1 MLLTNYT
8 IYQLPADN
16 DFCFM
21 GSDFWNRK
29 GRTVDINEYNKVY
42 TGYTDI
48 NSESEEDISESLEM
62 IYQNFNINKPSDYTG
77 RSLSMSDIIE
87 FNVLGNIRRF
97 YVDFVGF
104 TEI

>member
-29 GRTVDINEYNKVY
+29 GRTVDISEYDKVY
-42 TGYTDI
+42 SGYTDI
-48 NSESEEDISESLEM
+48 NNNTEEDIAESLEM
-62 IYQNFNINKPSDYTG
+62 LYQNFNINKPSDYKG
-77 RSLSMSDIIE
+77 RSMSMSDIVELDI
-87 FNVLGNIRRF
+87 FGKIRRF
-97 YVDFVGF
+97 YVDFIGF